1 MLEGG
6 QARLHHTHVV
16 QADLRAWDEAD
27 ARLVLARENRMCSR
41 GGREGFKTEDDAIH
55 AMMELINMDRLTVP
69 SILIPCSKRQS
80 IGCERA
86 LNWNEIMMLTP
97 GEIEPWTILELNL
110 IQSDERQLLKITGE
124 LVNIKRVQY
133 QSVNIKGR
141 KTRGKTKK
149 PVHTRFESHFLK

>member
-27 ARLVLARENRMCSR
+27 ARLVLARENRMWSR

-80 IGCERA
+80 KGCERA

-97 GEIEPWTILELNL
+97 GEIEPGDN
-110 IQSDERQLLKITGE
+110 SG
-124 LVNIKRVQY
+124 IKFNSKR
-133 QSVNIKGR
+133 
-141 KTRGKTKK
+141 
-149 PVHTRFESHFLK
+149 